1 VNTITISKFLQIAT
15 DQESPAAKMATE
27 AVPTRTL
34 NVEVISASGLKN
46 TELFG
51 KSDPYVVLSVGK
63 TQKKS
68 TVAKDQPTT
77 PAWNETFT
85 LPVLEADT
93 DLSVT
98 IKNDVTLG
106 RDEDMGHILIPLS
119 LIQGGSYSASVFP
132 LELKGKTHG
141 EIILSLSFEGE
152 GHQAHH
158 EAHGLAEQV
167 EGLSVVDTPEHHEG
181 ESVSEGH
188 PEEGHHGGLKKKTAG
203 LKERKH
209 RKKEKK
215 HRGSGDEGGSS
226 SSSSESDKE

>member
-1 VNTITISKFLQIAT
+1 VIEHHRHFQISADSNRSRVT
-15 DQESPAAKMATE
+15 AAKMATE

-34 NVEVISASGLKN
+34 NVEIISASGLKD
-46 TELFG
+46 TELIG

-63 TQKKS
+63 TQRKS
-68 TVAKDQPTT
+68 KVAKDQPTT

-85 LPVLEADT
+85 LPVLETDT
-93 DLSVT
+93 DLSLT
-98 IKNDVTLG
+98 IKNDDTLG
-106 RDEDMGHILIPLS
+106 RDEEMGHILIPLS
-119 LIQGGSYSASVFP
+119 LIQGGSYSAAAFP
-132 LELKGKTHG
+132 LELKGKPHG
-141 EIILSLSFEGE
+141 EIILSLSFEDE
-152 GHQAHH
+152 GQGL

-188 PEEGHHGGLKKKTAG
+188 PKEGHHGGLKEKIAG
-203 LKERKH
+203 LKEKRH

-226 SSSSESDKE
+226 SSSSGSDKE